1 MNMRHSLT
9 ICFLLIAMPVSAWE
23 IRSIKD
29 PMTNEPVTGASVT
42 ATGASLVVACTN
54 GQPQPRLSLDQSIEP
69 KNIVVSY
76 RFDDGAVAQR
86 VAAVSPDG
94 HDLWPWP
101 SDFSAAVWKLRR
113 AKRFRLNMGQASFD
127 FDLSTGEQLPVFLC

>member
-1 MNMRHSLT
+1 MRRSLTT

-29 PMTNEPVTGASVT
+29 PMTNELVTGASVT
-42 ATGASLVVACTN
+42 ATGASLIVACTN

-69 KNIVVSY
+69 KNIIVTY
-76 RFDDGAVAQR
+76 RFDDGPVAQR
-86 VAAVSPDG
+86 MAIVSADG

-101 SDFSAAVWKLRR
+101 SDYSAAVWKLRR
-113 AKRFRLNMGQASFD
+113 FKRFRLNIDQASFD
-127 FDLSTGEQLPVFLC
+127 FDLSTGEQLPAFLC